1 MFIRTNLPG
10 SRRLDFLHN
19 AAIRT
24 GVYTGV
30 CLSLVFTAWLVI
42 ANQVPFLERFARE
55 RNVAGA
61 GVFVFLA
68 AVPVL
73 RFLRWPGNLL
83 ASGLIGWMIFSF
95 WYRVLCFFYHALS
108 DTLLSTFHVF
118 VAGTVAYLIFTSLS
132 WIGTIIR
139 KARAAEISHP
149 ESHPRHRES

>member
-1 MFIRTNLPG
+1 MLVRTNLPG

-19 AAIRT
+19 AAIHT

-42 ANQVPFLERFARE
+42 ANQVPILERFAFE

-83 ASGLIGWMIFSF
+83 ASSMIAWVILSVV
-95 WYRVLCFFYHALS
+95 YRILCMIYHNLS
-108 DTLLSTFHVF
+108 DWHSTFQ
-118 VAGTVAYLIFTSLS
+118 IFMIGAVSYMMFTTLS
-132 WIGTIIR
+132 WIGAIIR
-139 KARAAEISHP
+139 RARAAEISHP
-149 ESHPRHRES
+149 KPEPRHRES

>member
-1 MFIRTNLPG
+1 MLVRTNLPG
-10 SRRLDFLHN
+10 SRRLDFLPN

-42 ANQVPFLERFARE
+42 ANQVPILERFAFE

-83 ASGLIGWMIFSF
+83 ASSMIAWVIFSAV
-95 WYRVLCFFYHALS
+95 YRILCLIYHGLG
-108 DTLLSTFHVF
+108 DWHPTFQVF
-118 VAGTVAYLIFTSLS
+118 MVGAVSYLIFTTLS
-132 WIGTIIR
+132 WIVAAVR
-139 KARAAEISHP
+139 RVRAAEAPHP
-149 ESHPRHRES
+149 KPQPKHRES